1 MGKRKFVVCNAVMAA
16 SDLIVLNN
24 VPAQDI
30 SIQGEPINSV
40 PRQGEGSQREHR
52 FPVHAGQ
59 LDEPLV
65 QQKRR
70 HRPQPREKWTAS
82 CETRLSPNPSGLLA
96 LVTKDR
102 SWRSSAGEPHQDSV
116 LNAKDADPRSR
127 PRDGVRL

>member
-30 SIQGEPINSV
+30 SIEGEPINSV

-59 LDEPLV
+59 LDEPIV
-65 QQKRR
+65 QQSADTGPSPARSGRR
-70 HRPQPREKWTAS
+70 RAKHGCPQPLW
-82 CETRLSPNPSGLLA
+82 PPS
-96 LVTKDR
+96 VSNKDR
-102 SWRSSAGEPHQDSV
+102 SWRSSVGEPHQDSV